1 MRGRTDAGSAVL
13 AGQRILAVEDDFLV
27 LLEIATVLSNA
38 GAVVVKCT
46 TVEQALQTLGA
57 ERFTAAVLDVRI
69 GRDTIA
75 PVARRL
81 TDLGTPFLFYTGQVQ
96 SETTIEQWP
105 QIKIVSKPALAAVLV
120 RAVTDLL
127 QSSAK
132 PRARDR

>member
-1 MRGRTDAGSAVL
+1 MRRRTDAGSAVV

-27 LLEIATVLSNA
+27 LLEIATVLANA

-46 TVEQALQTLGA
+46 TVEQALQALAA
-57 ERFTAAVLDVRI
+57 ERFAAAILDVRI

-81 TDLGTPFLFYTGQVQ
+81 TDLGTPFLFYTGQVL
-96 SETTIEQWP
+96 SEATIAQWP
-105 QIKIVSKPALAAVLV
+105 QIRIISKPALAAVLV
-120 RAVTDLL
+120 DAMSEIL

-132 PRARDR
+132 PHASDR